1 MLKASCASIPLSY
14 QWWRRCT
21 FEESRSVAVELV
33 LHAHEMGPIG
43 ETTLARQ
50 LPVWQRDKNFLP
62 GGWVSCRVMLFD
74 SAGDLV
80 ALFIVVSLLLQVLD
94 RGAEEKF

>member
-1 MLKASCASIPLSY
+1 
-14 QWWRRCT
+14 
-21 FEESRSVAVELV
+21 
-33 LHAHEMGPIG
+33 
-43 ETTLARQ
+43 
-50 LPVWQRDKNFLP
+50 
-62 GGWVSCRVMLFD
+62 MLFD